1 MIKSQK
7 KCPKCAKWTDGTQ
20 THCSFCDAT
29 IDPIL
34 LAKEQRRLRDAEAL
48 RRRLA
53 EENKFERFLRKLE
66 ESEKPFH
73 KFSFSILSVIFNIY
87 MAILSFFIWLIAL
100 ASG

>member
-1 MIKSQK
+1 MKSQK
-7 KCPKCAKWTDGTQ
+7 KCHQCGKWTDGTY

-34 LAKEQRRLRDAEAL
+34 LASEQRRKRDIEAQ
-48 RRRLA
+48 RKRLA

-73 KFSFSILSVIFNIY
+73 RISFNILRVVFNIY
-87 MAILSFFIWLIAL
+87 MGILSFFIWLIAL
-100 ASG
+100 ISG